1 MAIVTL
7 LILSND
13 AAVCD
18 ALHRIKVCPYP
29 ALACRFVML
38 AAQRFHFLVRSKK
51 FSGSRSADLWTSAL
65 AGDCF
70 DAREV

>member
-18 ALHRIKVCPYP
+18 ALHRIKVNGT
-29 ALACRFVML
+29 
-38 AAQRFHFLVRSKK
+38 AA
-51 FSGSRSADLWTSAL
+51 
-65 AGDCF
+65 
-70 DAREV
+70 